1 MAGLMRCLLLLVLSA
16 AAAVVTA
23 MPPNDQ
29 PEKRMEIMTSAAGRE
44 APQETFSG
52 GFSKDFA
59 HNLPTQE
66 FMGDFARRSKRQV
79 GVSSTIEGILSSPYG
94 GLHATN
100 HLQALLSRNTNIRPA
115 RQSAG
120 ASRPR
125 QPQSSPSFSS
135 PSFSPSFAAS
145 DPPRS
150 QSQSSFATS
159 DPPRSQ
165 SQSSFATSGP
175 PRPQSQ
181 SSFAKSGPPRPQSQ
195 SSFASSGPPRS
206 QSQSSFAKSGPPR
219 PQSQS
224 SFASSGP
231 PRSQS
236 QFDHPQQETVSSS
249 LSPERPHPLNRAP
262 NFQVIHEHPSPPS
275 SSSSSAQSSSIST
288 SSSQFASS
296 PKAAPSSHHFS
307 PPSVVRS
314 TQQFSPSIVRSTQQF
329 PPSVVRSQQQFSPSS
344 AARSP
349 PQFSSPV
356 VRSPPQFSPPSFSPP
371 QKSPPSARNN
381 PVPPQ
386 DPFSSTSFTGQQFGP
401 SFSDIDSFF
410 ESARI
415 PRERRDVTARQDASS
430 QRDQIKSSSCEGS
443 VPSSISSV
451 LTSNNRAPRHTQPAV
466 ISSTSRAA
474 ENPRGRA
481 QLSSPPSSNPF
492 EIPFVIPNFFEQI
505 GIRRR
510 RDLEAAQE
518 RQGITDTLDQ
528 ILNSPYRGSV
538 PESLASL
545 YASNKNR
552 FVRKTEQS
560 PLRHTSSPFI
570 SVGSNDPSQAVVR
583 LFPISSSHTTRFTG
597 RAKRDL
603 SAQPTTP
610 LQDLHTSASQFRYR
624 PLRLPRQ
631 EGRKYPLRNR
641 QQHRFKN
648 VEFGDPIIEYEFGGQ
663 DPSYQV
669 PEFPPFKENNEAD
682 TITDLSS
689 LFGAQPSNFLSNFDS
704 PLSEDVGTKSTVVH
718 IASNLVLP
726 TPKRPPRN
734 PNFPTKNSLRLH
746 QLIPGFR
753 PGPSP
758 PAYILPPYSSVRA
771 PRHVLMEN
779 RRLPKV
785 TRQQDIPLMHKR
797 LLVAQRR
804 NSEEPVSSDAEAAKE
819 DSEGF
824 IVGKPDNFPGFHTIG
839 GFGPMADVEKGDVA
853 GNFMEEFKFPAVQ
866 IPDINEEQPQF
877 SPEQFQ
883 KQAVLSETQRRPNLA
898 RVSDEVQTRVRRR
911 AGEPDPSDQSN
922 VPHKRVHRVQVEPQI
937 PHSRNPRQFEVESDS
952 QGDHSELPVYFES
965 LRFPNFRREETSQ
978 AARSPARLQ
987 NARYLPIQY
996 SSDFKV
1002 EEDKVEVHT
1011 PEDDIIIP
1019 DGQSFYPSFNGHPI
1033 PVLPPLHPAFFP
1045 SAPVPARAPGARGG
1059 RFLPRGPGYRENQRE
1074 QASLRDLRNSFHG
1087 SGMREGLRKPF
1098 HREQEHENL
1107 DNSLLGSGNF
1117 EILRGGTFYD
1127 DDDPNGFQPEYDHLL
1142 DDAYLA
1148 FPGPHSAPHTNN
1160 YVDDFFSN
1168 FRDFSEFAVRKGNA
1182 GEQPFLDDGT
1192 FYGSGFASE
1201 QVHQVVASP
1210 KSDNSSVTSEN
1221 KNETDANVK
1230 TNDKTKAQQMPEN
1243 SNREV
1248 SKTSSEADDSEHK
1261 HHYRQPKNI
1270 QDVLED
1276 VDPQPSKYES
1286 SSLTVDEKDPM
1297 LAMF

>member
-175 PRPQSQ
+175 LRPQSQSSFASSGPPRPQSQ

-195 SSFASSGPPRS
+195 SSFASSGPPRP
-206 QSQSSFAKSGPPR
+206 QSQSSFAK
-219 PQSQS
+219 
-224 SFASSGP
+224 SGP

-262 NFQVIHEHPSPPS
+262 NFQVIHEHPSP
-275 SSSSSAQSSSIST
+275 SSSSAQSSSIST

-314 TQQFSPSIVRSTQQF
+314 TQQFSPSVVRSTQQF

-430 QRDQIKSSSCEGS
+430 QRDQIKSSSCE
-443 VPSSISSV
+443 
-451 LTSNNRAPRHTQPAV
+451 
-466 ISSTSRAA
+466 
-474 ENPRGRA
+474 
-481 QLSSPPSSNPF
+481 
-492 EIPFVIPNFFEQI
+492 
-505 GIRRR
+505 
-510 RDLEAAQE
+510 
-518 RQGITDTLDQ
+518 
-528 ILNSPYRGSV
+528 
-538 PESLASL
+538 
-545 YASNKNR
+545 
-552 FVRKTEQS
+552 
-560 PLRHTSSPFI
+560 
-570 SVGSNDPSQAVVR
+570 
-583 LFPISSSHTTRFTG
+583 
-597 RAKRDL
+597 
-603 SAQPTTP
+603 
-610 LQDLHTSASQFRYR
+610 
-624 PLRLPRQ
+624 
-631 EGRKYPLRNR
+631 
-641 QQHRFKN
+641 
-648 VEFGDPIIEYEFGGQ
+648 
-663 DPSYQV
+663 
-669 PEFPPFKENNEAD
+669 
-682 TITDLSS
+682 
-689 LFGAQPSNFLSNFDS
+689 
-704 PLSEDVGTKSTVVH
+704 
-718 IASNLVLP
+718 
-726 TPKRPPRN
+726 
-734 PNFPTKNSLRLH
+734 
-746 QLIPGFR
+746 
-753 PGPSP
+753 
-758 PAYILPPYSSVRA
+758 
-771 PRHVLMEN
+771 
-779 RRLPKV
+779 
-785 TRQQDIPLMHKR
+785 
-797 LLVAQRR
+797 
-804 NSEEPVSSDAEAAKE
+804 DAEAAKE

-1019 DGQSFYPSFNGHPI
+1019 DGQSFYPSFNGHPL

-1148 FPGPHSAPHTNN
+1148 FPGPHNAPHTNN